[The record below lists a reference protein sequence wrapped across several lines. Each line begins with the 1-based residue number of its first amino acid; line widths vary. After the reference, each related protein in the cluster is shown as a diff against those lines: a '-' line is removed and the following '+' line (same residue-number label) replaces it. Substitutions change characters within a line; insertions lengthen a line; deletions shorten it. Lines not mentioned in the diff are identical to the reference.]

1 MFLVVLPASDFI
13 AIMNRQSSE
22 SQDRVKR
29 RKIAVACDD
38 CRARKVRCDGVQPSM
53 LLMRPGTGPVL
64 MRPSVWAMQQK
75 DRTRSSLRLY
85 RGIGEEKSTTNA
97 SLNTF
102 PMFHQI
108 QANAGYM

>member
-1 MFLVVLPASDFI
+1 MFLVVVPASDLI

-64 MRPSVWAMQQK
+64 IRPSVWAMQQK

-102 PMFHQI
+102 PMFH
-108 QANAGYM
+108 